1 MGNYIEHPLIQ
12 SNKIESRLYQQVLA
26 ANTLKNGNT
35 MIVAPTALGK
45 TVVAALVSANR
56 LKKFKNS
63 KILMLAPTK
72 PLVIQHE
79 ESFRNFLMPTST
91 SITGAI
97 NPEERTKRWKE
108 SQIICATPQTV
119 ESDIIHNRYSLK
131 EVSLIVFDECH
142 RAVGSYSYV
151 YLANQYINESKNSLI
166 LGLTA
171 SPGSDQDKIHNVCEN
186 LFIEDVVVKTED
198 DHDVSPYFNPIKVDW
213 VKLELGEELQ
223 RIKDHFNKALK
234 YRLKTLKSMGVINTI
249 AVGKRDLLKA
259 RGIVQNRI
267 GRSANPPKEC
277 YRAISLIAAAINV
290 QHALELLETQGIT
303 PLHQYLKRLEK
314 KNTKAAKSLV
324 MDADF
329 SPAIKLTKH
338 AFDNGVEHPKLKKL
352 MSILKKELK
361 NKGSKVIVFTQFR
374 DTVELIHDACL
385 NGEINSVKF
394 YGQGKRNG
402 EKGLTQKQQKDII
415 KGFKM
420 GTYDV
425 LISTSV
431 AEEGIDIPAVDLVV
445 LYEPVPSEI
454 RMIQRRGRTG
464 RKTEG
469 KMKVLITKGTRDEAY
484 YWSSINKENKMKRDL
499 LDVSNSDLERN
510 REKVAMAQSNI
521 INTTIKPKEEDEYE
535 SELEII
541 EKAVD
546 EVKNESKNKTELEPD
561 VMGTNDEFK
570 DGTNLPIVEKTENEN
585 ETKDIRDERHD
596 EMATNK
602 SKIEHLPK
610 YKKKYIM
617 DKPKIIADSREGNSR
632 VLREL
637 TKLGI
642 DITVE
647 TLAIGDYQITDDLII
662 ERKTASDFVSSI
674 TDKRLYKQAKDMVDN
689 FNKPIMILEGDNLYS
704 GFMNPNAVRGALA
717 AIAIEFGIPILPT
730 RGPEDTAAMIRRIII
745 REQNPNKL
753 PIQIRTEKKPLT
765 LLEQKLFIIESLP
778 NVGPVTARKLLEEFG
793 SVKNIVNASEKELQE
808 VEGIGKKIAKQ
819 ILKVL
824 GDVSQEDVKDFN
836 MKLVD

>member
-12 SNKIESRLYQQVLA
+12 ENKIETRLYQQVLA
-26 ANTLKNGNT
+26 ANTLKKGNT

-45 TVVAALVSANR
+45 TVVAALISANR

-79 ESFRNFLMPTST
+79 ESFRNFLMPTAT

-97 NPEERTKRWKE
+97 NPEERAKRWKE

-131 EVSLIVFDECH
+131 DVSLIVFDECH

-151 YLANQYINESKNSLI
+151 YLANQYINEAKNSLI

-171 SPGSDQDKIHNVCEN
+171 SPGSDQDKIYNVCEN
-186 LFIEDVVVKTED
+186 LFIEDVVVKTEED
-198 DHDVSPYFNPIKVDW
+198 SDVSPYFNPIKVDW

-223 RIKDHFNKALK
+223 RIKDHLNKALK
-234 YRLKTLKSMGVINTI
+234 YRLKTLKSLGVIKTI

-267 GRSANPPKEC
+267 ARSANPPKEC

-290 QHALELLETQGIT
+290 QHALELLETQGIAT
-303 PLHQYLKRLEK
+303 LHQYLNRLEK
-314 KNTKAAKSLV
+314 KNTKAAKGLV

-338 AFDNGVEHPKLKKL
+338 AFNNGIEHPKLKKL
-352 MSILKKELK
+352 MGILKKELK

-374 DTVELIHDACL
+374 DTVELIHESCSKE
-385 NGEINSVKF
+385 GINSVKF

-420 GTYDV
+420 GNYDV

-499 LDVSNSDLERN
+499 LDVNKLDLEKN

-521 INTTIKPKEEDEYE
+521 RNTTIKPRREEGYNSD
-535 SELEII
+535 LEAIDNAI
-541 EKAVD
+541 D
-546 EVKNESKNKTELEPD
+546 EVKNESKNDSMETSNEEEKSTQYPD
-561 VMGTNDEFK
+561 
-570 DGTNLPIVEKTENEN
+570 ENE
-585 ETKDIRDERHD
+585 D
-596 EMATNK
+596 MATTK
-602 SKIEHLPK
+602 PKIEPLPK
-610 YKKKYIM
+610 HKKKYVLN
-617 DKPKIIADSREGNSR
+617 KPKIIADSREGNSR

-642 DITVE
+642 DIKVE

-689 FNKPIMILEGDNLYS
+689 FKKPVIILEGDNLYS

-717 AIAIEFGIPILPT
+717 AIAIDFGIPILPT

-745 REQNPNKL
+745 REQNPNKAIL
-753 PIQIRTEKKPLT
+753 QTRTEKKPLT

-793 SVKNIVNASEKELQE
+793 SVKNIINASEKELQE

-824 GDVSQEDVKDFN
+824 GDVSQDDVKDFN
-836 MKLVD
+836 MKLID

>member
-12 SNKIESRLYQQVLA
+12 ENKIETRLYQQVLA
-26 ANTLKNGNT
+26 ANTLKRGNT

-45 TVVAALVSANR
+45 TVVAALLSANR

-79 ESFRNFLMPTST
+79 ESFRNFLMPTTT

-97 NPEERTKRWKE
+97 NPEERTKRWNE
-108 SQIICATPQTV
+108 SKIICATPQTV
-119 ESDIIHNRYSLK
+119 ESDIIHNRYSLND
-131 EVSLIVFDECH
+131 VSLIVFDECH

-151 YLANQYINESKNSLI
+151 YLANQYINEAKNSLI

-171 SPGSDQDKIHNVCEN
+171 SPGSDQDKIYSVCEN
-186 LFIEDVVVKTED
+186 LFIEDVVVKTEED
-198 DHDVSPYFNPIKVDW
+198 SDVSPYFNPIKVDW

-223 RIKDHFNKALK
+223 RIKDHLNKALK
-234 YRLKTLKSMGVINTI
+234 YRLKTLKSLGVIKTI

-290 QHALELLETQGIT
+290 QHALELLETQGIAT
-303 PLHQYLKRLEK
+303 LYHYLNRLEK
-314 KNTKAAKSLV
+314 KNTKAAKGLV

-338 AFDNGVEHPKLKKL
+338 AFNNGVEHPKLKKL

-361 NKGSKVIVFTQFR
+361 NKESKVIVFTQFR
-374 DTVELIHDACL
+374 DTVELIHESCSKA
-385 NGEINSVKF
+385 GINSIKF

-415 KGFKM
+415 KRFKI

-499 LDVSNSDLERN
+499 LDVNKLNLEKN
-510 REKVAMAQSNI
+510 REKVAIAQSNI
-521 INTTIKPKEEDEYE
+521 INTTIKPKKEEEYD
-535 SELEII
+535 SDLEVI
-541 EKAVD
+541 ENAID
-546 EVKNESKNKTELEPD
+546 EVKNESKLEIIDPNANEINEPAD
-561 VMGTNDEFK
+561 DH
-570 DGTNLPIVEKTENEN
+570 DGEDDLNTAKP
-585 ETKDIRDERHD
+585 
-596 EMATNK
+596 
-602 SKIEHLPK
+602 KIEHLPK
-610 YKKKYIM
+610 YKKKYVL

-689 FNKPIMILEGDNLYS
+689 FKKPVIILEGDNLYS

-717 AIAIEFGIPILPT
+717 AIAIDFGIPILPT

-745 REQNPNKL
+745 REQNPNKAL
-753 PIQIRTEKKPLT
+753 VQIRTEKKPLT

-793 SVKNIVNASEKELQE
+793 SVHV
-808 VEGIGKKIAKQ
+808 
-819 ILKVL
+819 
-824 GDVSQEDVKDFN
+824 
-836 MKLVD
+836 